1 MTATYTF
8 DIFSSLDGF
17 GSYGPPGDWGG
28 YWGKQ
33 GPELL
38 EHRLAA
44 YDGEQRMVF
53 GANTYRAFAEMLAA
67 SSEGDDVRDPWV
79 DRMRSLPAYVVSST
93 LQEPLDWPDATV
105 LRGDPVEAVAR
116 LKEESDTPL
125 RSHGSLTLNR
135 ALMAAG
141 LVDRV
146 QVTVYPVISG
156 QTGDGPIFA
165 GAADFD
171 LDLLEHRVLDG
182 RTTELV
188 YRPTLRTWGRE

>member
-8 DIFSSLDGF
+8 DIFSSIDGF

-38 EHRLAA
+38 AHRLAT
-44 YDGEQRMVF
+44 YDGDQRMVF
-53 GANTYRAFAEMLAA
+53 GATTYRAFAEMLAA

-79 DRMRSLPAYVVSST
+79 DRMRALPAYVVSST
-93 LQEPLDWPDATV
+93 LQGPLDWPDATV
-105 LRGDPVEAVAR
+105 VSGDPIEIVAR
-116 LKEESDTPL
+116 LKEDSDVPL

-146 QVTVYPVISG
+146 QLTLYPVISG
-156 QTGDGPIFA
+156 QTGDEPIFA

-171 LDLLEHRVLDG
+171 LELLESRTLDSDI
-182 RTTELV
+182 TELV
-188 YRPTLRTWGRE
+188 YRPTLRTWGA